1 MESIKQGN
9 LQFMDTFITTLEF
22 YEFEFSHGGI
32 GIGTNNLIGSYFEIL
47 RITQITC
54 TNFAQP

>member
-1 MESIKQGN
+1 
-9 LQFMDTFITTLEF
+9 MDTFITTLEF